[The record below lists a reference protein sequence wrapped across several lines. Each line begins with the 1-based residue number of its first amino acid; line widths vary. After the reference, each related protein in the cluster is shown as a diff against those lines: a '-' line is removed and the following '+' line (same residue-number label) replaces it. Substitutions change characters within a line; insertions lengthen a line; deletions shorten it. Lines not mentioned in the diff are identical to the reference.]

1 LLALAWADLFAGLAF
16 YLILEGLFPFLAPE
30 HWRRSLAAL
39 ATLSERSLRLFGL
52 GAVAAGLVLLFTVRG

>member
-1 LLALAWADLFAGLAF
+1 LAWADLLAGLAF

-39 ATLSERSLRLFGL
+39 AGLNESRLRLFGL
-52 GAVAAGLVLLFTVRG
+52 AAVIAGLLLLFSVRG